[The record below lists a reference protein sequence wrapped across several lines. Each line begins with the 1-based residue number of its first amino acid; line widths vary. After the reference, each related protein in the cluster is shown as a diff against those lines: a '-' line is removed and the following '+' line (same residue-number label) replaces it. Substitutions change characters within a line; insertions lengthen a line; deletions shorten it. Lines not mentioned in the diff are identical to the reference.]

1 LVSGSRLCIYLFK
14 YVIYFDVFFIL
25 KPVHSISITMEEY
38 AREPCPWRIVDDCGG
53 AFSMG
58 LVGGGIFHY
67 IRGVKHSPAGFSKR
81 LMSGFTMLKE
91 RAPIVGGQFA
101 IWGGVFSAVD
111 CTLVKLRR
119 KEDPWNS
126 IASGAITGAIITV
139 RNGIGTMIGS
149 AIMGGVILAML
160 EGTGIMLTR
169 LTADQFKPINPTVED
184 PRSLPPI
191 GSGHDNSQSSSPQP
205 RSGFSLDALPFG
217 RPF

>member
-1 LVSGSRLCIYLFK
+1 
-14 YVIYFDVFFIL
+14 
-25 KPVHSISITMEEY
+25 MEEY

-67 IRGVKHSPAGFSKR
+67 IRGVKHSPTGFSKR
-81 LMSGFTMLKE
+81 LMNGFTMLKE

-184 PRSLPPI
+184 PRNLPPI
-191 GSGHDNSQSSSPQP
+191 GSGHENSQSSSSQP